1 MVMHNQVKS
10 GIAGLD
16 KVIDYLRLGDNVVW
30 QVDTIDD
37 YARMAEAFVEQAILD
52 KRRIVYFRFGDH
64 QPLIK
69 HRPEVKI
76 YRVDPA
82 TRFESFTTEIY
93 KTLEQEGKRV
103 LYVFDCLTD
112 LLQYWYSD
120 LMIGNF
126 FKVICPFLY
135 ELDTVAY
142 FALLRNV
149 HTNSTIAGIR
159 ETTQVLLDLHRV
171 NNNLYVHPLKAW
183 QRYSPTMF
191 FPHRLHDQEAE
202 CITASSEAAELFAAL
217 NRSGSRLDYWHE
229 VLNKAEEAAVHASPE
244 EQEKIKKLLM
254 QRLIGSQSRMF
265 ALCDKYFTLRD
276 ILTIAYREVGTGFIG
291 GKSIG
296 MLLARKIIERE
307 RKDDLSAYLEPH
319 DSWYIGSD
327 VFYTYIVQNGW
338 WKLRMKQKTKEGF
351 FKYAPELKEKLLHG
365 KFPKDIQEQ
374 FTLLLEYYG
383 QSPIIVRS
391 SSLLEDNFGN
401 AFAGKYE
408 SVFCANQGTPEER
421 YAAFENA
428 VRTVYASTMN
438 EDALAYRMER
448 GLFNK
453 DEQMALLVQRVSGD
467 NYGENFFPQ
476 IAGVGHSLNLYVFDE
491 QIDMNAG
498 MLRLVFGLGT
508 RAVNRTV
515 DDYAKVVCLDD
526 PSRIPPVYAEDKSRY
541 SQHQVDLISLK
552 ENALVSRS
560 ADEIL
565 NGDIKIDKKIIA
577 GYDYEKAKRLKEHPY
592 PIVRSKAHGLRV

>member
-526 PSRIPPVYAEDKSRY
+526 PSRIPPVYAEDKRRY

-592 PIVRSKAHGLRV
+592 PIVRSKAHGLSV

>member
-592 PIVRSKAHGLRV
+592 PIVRSKAHGLSV